1 MILDLEDTDED
12 HNLVSGNLIITKQVD
27 HTTQQEDNHLLLQI
41 PPKWWSS
48 SDIGKIKSATP
59 RKLTV
64 DNPKP

>member
-41 PPKWWSS
+41 PPK
-48 SDIGKIKSATP
+48 
-59 RKLTV
+59 
-64 DNPKP
+64 